1 MLFRYIWVSEI
12 AQLSPTLWDPM
23 AIARQAPLSVE
34 FSGQEYWS
42 GLPFPSPFRRNR
54 YIYSFQ
60 KPHIPLNL
68 GEKSSNFIRETHIKS
83 TLGLSVTNQLKI
95 SDGLSL
101 IYFVGKT
108 IGKQGFSY
116 IANSSV
122 KQSNP
127 CETWLSNV
135 YQYLKCI
142 YLWPTNF
149 TLWFYLCRYTSNGT
163 KLQVIQWG
171 IFSNG
176 LLWLDRVV
184 QTVKNL
190 PAVRKTW
197 VWSMGWEDLLAT
209 HYSIL
214 AWRIPWTEE
223 PGWLQSTGSWLDM
236 TEWPTH
242 TFSVIA
248 KG

>member
-1 MLFRYIWVSEI
+1 
-12 AQLSPTLWDPM
+12 M

-42 GLPFPSPFRRNR
+42 GLPFPSPIRRNR

-127 CETWLSNV
+127 CET
-135 YQYLKCI
+135 
-142 YLWPTNF
+142 
-149 TLWFYLCRYTSNGT
+149 
-163 KLQVIQWG
+163 
-171 IFSNG
+171 
-176 LLWLDRVV
+176 
-184 QTVKNL
+184 
-190 PAVRKTW
+190 
-197 VWSMGWEDLLAT
+197 
-209 HYSIL
+209 
-214 AWRIPWTEE
+214 
-223 PGWLQSTGSWLDM
+223 
-236 TEWPTH
+236 
-242 TFSVIA
+242 
-248 KG
+248 